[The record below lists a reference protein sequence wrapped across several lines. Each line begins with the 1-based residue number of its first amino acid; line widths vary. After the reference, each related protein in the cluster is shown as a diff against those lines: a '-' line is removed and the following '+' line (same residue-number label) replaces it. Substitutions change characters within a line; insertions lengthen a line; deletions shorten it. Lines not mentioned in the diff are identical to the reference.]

1 MRHLLFAYLLFGIP
15 NLYAQ
20 TNDEFSRQALE
31 LVRRYQWEEAAQLLG
46 NGLLSYPDSASLLL
60 QLGALKTQMERAVE
74 GEILLRKALSLH
86 SANSEV
92 WYHIGEAQ
100 LRQGQAAAALGS
112 FRKALQ
118 LDPENPRY
126 HYRLAYALFA
136 QGKEQAAL
144 GSAQE
149 ATRLKPDDSGI
160 RQLYAILLHRAGKKS
175 ESSPQLRKAHTLA
188 PEDARLLFQLSEER
202 RLRKQWSQ
210 ALEYLELAAEADPE
224 NPLYYERLGAVYKQL
239 GERDSAREHRQRA
252 ERLRRAFEDYAHA
265 LLLRR
270 RGFISE
276 AVSNLKQAV
285 RLNPE
290 FVTGKMLLANLLQQL
305 GHKQESLEL
314 YLQILDQD
322 PSQALA
328 REQGAWI
335 RVQDGLLDSAL
346 DLLKGTQVTSPNQA
360 LVQGYRS
367 VVREDWEGALQHFRL
382 AEVDNPLTP
391 SLLKLVSLCLQEL
404 GRTEEALAYPEKVQR
419 LKPRDPTIL

>member
-1 MRHLLFAYLLFGIP
+1 M
-15 NLYAQ
+15 
-20 TNDEFSRQALE
+20 
-31 LVRRYQWEEAAQLLG
+31 
-46 NGLLSYPDSASLLL
+46 
-60 QLGALKTQMERAVE
+60 
-74 GEILLRKALSLH
+74 
-86 SANSEV
+86 
-92 WYHIGEAQ
+92 
-100 LRQGQAAAALGS
+100 
-112 FRKALQ
+112 
-118 LDPENPRY
+118 
-126 HYRLAYALFA
+126 
-136 QGKEQAAL
+136 
-144 GSAQE
+144 
-149 ATRLKPDDSGI
+149 TRLE
-160 RQLYAILLHRAGKKS
+160 RKKNTS
-175 ESSPQLRKAHTLA
+175 LWRPKLPPPTAFPSSDFTR
-188 PEDARLLFQLSEER
+188 
-202 RLRKQWSQ
+202 
-210 ALEYLELAAEADPE
+210 
-224 NPLYYERLGAVYKQL
+224 
-239 GERDSAREHRQRA
+239 RQRA

-328 REQGAWI
+328 REQGDWI

-346 DLLKGTQVTSPNQA
+346 DLLKGTQITSPNQA
-360 LVQGYRS
+360 LVEGYRS